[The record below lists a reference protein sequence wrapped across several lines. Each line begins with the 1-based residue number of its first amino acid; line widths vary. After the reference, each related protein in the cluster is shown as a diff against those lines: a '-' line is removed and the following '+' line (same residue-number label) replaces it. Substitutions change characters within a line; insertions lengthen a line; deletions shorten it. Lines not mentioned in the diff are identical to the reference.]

1 MRFIHTADNH
11 LGASPSRRLFKR
23 HEDYLKRLN
32 ECEDALFKVFE
43 YARTHEVD
51 AIVLAGDVFDH
62 PRVEPHL
69 LKRLENALNQWAK
82 PVVMILGNHD
92 AFVDVKRFPV
102 LNNPHLHLLT
112 KAQPSLVIGDVTFIG
127 QATQTFDFETLK
139 TLIGAA
145 NTSKKVMLL
154 HGDVIN
160 KKDDH
165 YLTSLN
171 QLKKLHADYI
181 ALGHIHQHQKLT
193 ETIVYS
199 GNLEPMDP
207 SETGEKGFMLV
218 DLDKQTQT
226 LIPSSNRQMHH
237 ITIACDGEEDDVTLT
252 KKILECSNNY
262 NLSHDLFR
270 FILTG
275 YKPLQAPTFD
285 RIEAR
290 LEEHVF
296 AYELKDER
304 QAIIDF
310 EALKQNYQNTL
321 IETLLEDDDGEDGE
335 SLALALEALLE
346 TEGRR

>member
-1 MRFIHTADNH
+1 MRFIHTADSH

-32 ECEDALFKVFE
+32 ECEDALFKVFD
-43 YARTHEVD
+43 YAITHKLD
-51 AIVLAGDVFDH
+51 AMVLAGDVFDH
-62 PRVEPHL
+62 PRVEPRL
-69 LKRLENALNQWAK
+69 LKRLENALNQFAK
-82 PVVMILGNHD
+82 PVIMILGNHD
-92 AFVDVKRFPV
+92 AFVDAKRFPV
-102 LNNPHLHLLT
+102 LNNPHVHLLT

-127 QATQTFDFETLK
+127 QATQMFDFDTLK
-139 TLIGAA
+139 SMIDSA
-145 NTSKKVMLL
+145 NTSKKVILL

-171 QLKKLHADYI
+171 QLKKLHVDYI

-193 ETIVYS
+193 DSIVYS

-207 SETGEKGFMLV
+207 TETGDKGFMLI
-218 DLDKQTQT
+218 DLDKQTHMFV
-226 LIPSSNRQMHH
+226 PSSTRQMHH
-237 ITIACDGEEDDVTLT
+237 ITVACEGDEDDVTLT
-252 KKILECSNNY
+252 KKILESSSCY
-262 NLSHDLFR
+262 KLSQDLFR
-270 FILTG
+270 FILVG
-275 YKPLQAPTFD
+275 YKPLQAQALE
-285 RIEAR
+285 RVESR
-290 LEEHVF
+290 LNEQVF

-304 QAIIDF
+304 QTMIDYD
-310 EALKQNYQNTL
+310 ALKQNYQNTL

>member
-1 MRFIHTADNH
+1 MRFIHTADSH

-32 ECEDALFKVFE
+32 ECEDALFKVFD
-43 YARTHEVD
+43 YAIKHEMD

-62 PRVEPHL
+62 PRIEPRL
-69 LKRLENALNQWAK
+69 LKRLENALNQFAK
-82 PVVMILGNHD
+82 PVIMILGNHD
-92 AFVDVKRFPV
+92 AFVDAKRFPV

-112 KAQPSLVIGDVTFIG
+112 KAQASLVIGDVTFIG
-127 QATQTFDFETLK
+127 QATQAFDFDTLK
-139 TLIGAA
+139 SMIDAST
-145 NTSKKVMLL
+145 TSKKVMLL

-171 QLKKLHADYI
+171 QLKKLNADYI

-193 ETIVYS
+193 DSIVYS

-207 SETGEKGFMLV
+207 SETGDKGFMLI
-218 DLDKQTQT
+218 DLDKHTQT
-226 LIPSSNRQMHH
+226 FVPSSTRQMHYL
-237 ITIACDGEEDDVTLT
+237 TVACEGDEDDVMLT
-252 KKILECSNNY
+252 KKILESSNNY
-262 NLSHDLFR
+262 KLSQDLFR
-270 FILTG
+270 FILEG
-275 YKPLQAPTFD
+275 YKPLQAQALD
-285 RIEAR
+285 RVESR
-290 LEEHVF
+290 LDEQVF
-296 AYELKDER
+296 AYEIKDER
-304 QAIIDF
+304 QTMIDYD
-310 EALKQNYQNTL
+310 ALKQNYQNTL